1 MNHSMVSYVVWIS
14 TRDTSH
20 NERNVPNPMLYVGN
34 VSDIRLPLSHGRVAI
49 AKRKKGAES
58 GSAFL
63 MPIRQCAISGPA
75 AACRA
80 AHLRFLVPVPDTV
93 DFKAQIGCRAS
104 PQVIR
109 NGFFR

>member
-34 VSDIRLPLSHGRVAI
+34 VSDIRTATQPWTCCN
-49 AKRKKGAES
+49 RKEEE
-58 GSAFL
+58 GSRIWLGFPHADSSVRNFGT
-63 MPIRQCAISGPA
+63 RCSVS
-75 AACRA
+75 CCSSS
-80 AHLRFLVPVPDTV
+80 LVPVPDTV

-104 PQVIR
+104 
-109 NGFFR
+109 